1 MARVWNPTT
10 ASWEEEDENEV
21 AVWDPSRGVYTTQNE
36 FNSYQ
41 QQLKDQKKREE
52 KKKNDSFF
60 APLNDGFQLKDIGTL
75 SKNVLKTGSN
85 LAINAGTYAAKA
97 VEIADD
103 ALTFTTGHGIN
114 NIKSRL
120 GLIDADEYRKNR
132 DAIDIE
138 IGRNK
143 TKELMDS
150 IGLTSNKLE
159 KLDEGSLIKHNTFDN
174 ILKTAANM
182 SVSTTKGAAKT
193 IEGWYDTLN
202 DWDSRINDGLAH
214 NLGIIS
220 DEEYKRRRE
229 KVKQNIAVD
238 SVEEGMK
245 ALGWDEQMWNQFEDG
260 SFSKRNNMLGQ
271 FSEAVGGMVPNLL
284 VGQSVGLGDG
294 AGSYKSLKGLS
305 TSQKILTGA
314 TNFGKATLYN
324 LPSNLSLAGG
334 VYGNSLE
341 EAYANGATDS
351 EAAKYAIMQS
361 ATEIATEWITG
372 GIPGL
377 EGTGLLDKGADFLID
392 KATGKIK
399 NEAVKGLIKTLSHA
413 GYEMIGEATEEGLS
427 EILSPIIKN
436 ATYSEGEK
444 INWDDVVSAAI
455 IGGITG
461 GFLNLPGTVHDV
473 SNVVRENQKVNSTS
487 LNESEN
493 NDISIANEPNSSEL
507 DLSNINTQS
516 QQTNQNTATNDS
528 NIDNIQNT
536 QYEYVKSDN
545 TKIDNLRKSASENLE
560 RSERT
565 TQLVNTIEKV
575 IEDKNYNVFFDPTI
589 TNDKGVSVNAQIKTL
604 DNGEVEIRLNP
615 NSDRAGE
622 FLLVHEITHSISN
635 DDLRSFV
642 NDYASKNKDFADAI
656 KSLEETYGTTDIS
669 DEVLADISGQ
679 LFGNQEFINN
689 LSTKKPSLFRRIYN
703 SIISIANKITG
714 NSNEAL
720 FIKDLKNK
728 WETAY
733 RNTTQEQ
740 VVNNLNNTKYH
751 VSANLSN
758 DINNILSNIKE
769 RNPVRLRDYT
779 PDVLVQNGIKNL
791 PMYENPSHIR
801 KNILTAKEAQNLGLS
816 VTPKD
821 HYHGL
826 GKDIFIKAIDSLDN
840 PRVIFQNK
848 NNSDNYLILTTI
860 KDNNN
865 NNIIIPIE
873 IETTTNVNNLT
884 IDINRV
890 KSIYGYDRVSPN
902 LNKYIKDNINA
913 NKLKKIYEQKKKPS
927 TNITSQLTSHIDNI
941 AQSEENVKLPTKY
954 SMQENVNNIQK
965 LEKNN
970 YSNLKEDNTQNSLTD
985 KNWQQHLEKNYKSS
999 GTRTVLKGIK
1009 STKKNTLPYINTKS
1023 VVGEEKSY
1031 YEFSQDK
1038 INSLRS
1044 DLKNLK
1050 SKKVSEN
1057 LKPLF
1062 DSGYSVQDI
1071 ESTLNN
1077 IERNIIHEPK
1087 NMSKLEKL
1095 IRNKFEIDFEKYTQ
1109 EYEKKGISKNQK
1121 KIFENEFTISKL
1133 KVEQQDVIER
1143 MDNRISQ
1150 KQNLYDQLKN
1160 KDTKKASEILQQI
1173 EMLKN
1178 QQANRKLEYEDRIK
1192 RLTERNKSLNE
1203 KDNSTEF
1210 KRQEQR
1216 ALKQD
1221 EYRELAFK
1229 MTENMVEWKDK
1240 LRGISYEINTMKRNL
1255 YAIMSNE
1262 EATKIY
1268 ETYFRTITDNNAKME
1283 KYINSYNERIN
1294 KLNLSQKEAIAV
1306 QMLGEYKYN
1315 KETLVTGGQV
1325 DEFMTKNK
1333 LDYKKVENAV
1343 EVFRNI
1349 YDEIIVKTNKILA
1362 EQGMKTIEYRKGY
1375 FPHFVDQ
1382 SPVTRFGKIAEKLD
1396 FKVNDDK
1403 LPTDIA
1409 GITDMFKPGKVWFR
1423 NAQQRKG
1430 KYTDFNALK
1439 GYDNYIRGAAEIIF
1453 HTEDIQK
1460 LRALE
1465 SVIRYQYTDS
1475 SFAEELDKIYKDIS
1489 IDADEKQRQVD
1500 ELKAKVVNPLGNF
1513 ATVIKDYTDS
1523 LANKKAIGDRSLEH
1537 SLGREIYSTMTN
1549 IQSRVSANMVGL
1561 NISSAL
1567 TNFIPITQA
1576 YSQISTKN
1584 MAKAIRETISS
1595 QHKTDNLS
1603 NASTFLT
1610 NRNNQA
1616 ERLYKTKLDTLN
1628 QKASLLFESI
1638 DDFTSN
1644 VIVRG
1649 KYYENLEKGMSDIEA
1664 LRNADEFAK
1673 DIMAGRDKGS
1683 MPTIMNRKNPLMKLF
1698 TAFQLEVNNQ
1708 YGYMLKD
1715 MPRDLKDE
1723 ELNKLI
1729 GAFAKMFLGAWLY
1742 NKFSESVT
1750 GRKSAFSP
1758 IDIVVDAVNTV
1769 QNENM
1774 SGYDKFNT
1782 IMEDVAG
1789 EVPFIGGLVGGGRL
1803 PISSALP
1810 DLANTTEAL
1819 FNLSDKDKRVNS
1831 LKTLK
1836 SELMKPVFYV
1846 AMPFGGGQIKK
1857 TIEGASMYSHD
1868 LPGSYTSNGKLR
1880 FEADKSAIGVV
1891 KSLAFGQY
1899 ASKNAKEY
1907 FDNGYA
1913 PLTKEQQEEIKKLG
1927 ISVNEYREYRSAYS
1941 NLNKIKADKNS
1952 NGDSIPG
1959 SASGKKA
1966 YSIINNKSYSKDQ
1979 KNYLLD
1985 VISKNSGI
1993 TVDDLNNLENNEDI
2007 FKYFYSL
2014 NNDKKR
2020 EFLDEI
2026 KNNNFTSRQLYDYN
2040 IYKKQMEDKY
2050 VNVIAKQQ
2058 VIDYIQNSNLT
2069 SDQKLHLY
2077 FKNYGSEEQSHII
2090 QNFNIDSTSFLNTI
2104 NYVNNIKDEFSGSS
2118 YSDYRKNKIFDY
2130 INSLNLSTP
2139 QKVVLFRLS
2148 GYSLSNYKSS
2158 MFNYINSMNLSKYEK
2173 DSLWNYLY

>member
-1 MARVWNPTT
+1 MAQIWNPVTS
-10 ASWEEEDENEV
+10 SWEEEDENEV
-21 AVWDPSRGVYTTQNE
+21 SVWDPSRSSYTTQNE

-41 QQLKDQKKREE
+41 QQMKQQEEQQKKEE
-52 KKKNDSFF
+52 KKKNTSFF
-60 APLNDGFQLKDIGTL
+60 APLNDGFQFKDIGSLIGNTGKTVANL
-75 SKNVLKTGSN
+75 GINVGKTFVK
-85 LAINAGTYAAKA
+85 GTEAA
-97 VEIADD
+97 ADTI
-103 ALTFTTGHGIN
+103 TFAAGHGIN
-114 NIKSRL
+114 NIRSRL
-120 GLIDADEYRKNR
+120 GFIDDDEYKRNR

-143 TKELMDS
+143 TKELMED
-150 IGLTSNKLE
+150 IGLTSDKME
-159 KLDEGSLIKHNTFDN
+159 KLDEGSLIKHDTLDRA
-174 ILKTAANM
+174 LKTGANM
-182 SVSTTKGAAKT
+182 SVSAAQGAAKT
-193 IEGWYDTLN
+193 VEGWYDTLS

-214 NLGIIS
+214 NLGVIS
-220 DEEYKRRRE
+220 DEEYNKRRE
-229 KVKQNIAVD
+229 KVRQKIAVNG
-238 SVEEGMK
+238 VEEGMK
-245 ALGWDEQMWNQFEDG
+245 ALGWDEEMWNQFEDG
-260 SFSKRNNMLGQ
+260 SFSKRDNMLGQ
-271 FSEAVGGMVPNLL
+271 VSEAVGGMVPNLL
-284 VGQSVGLGDG
+284 VGQAAGLGDG
-294 AGSYKSLKGLS
+294 SGTYKSLKGLT
-305 TSQKILTGA
+305 TSQKIFAGA

-324 LPSNLSLAGG
+324 LPSNLSLAGS

-361 ATEIATEWITG
+361 SAEIATEWITG

-377 EGTGLLDKGADFLID
+377 EGTGILDKGADFLLD

-399 NEAVKGLIKTLSHA
+399 KEAVKGLIKTLGKA
-413 GYEMIGEATEEGLS
+413 GYEVIGEGVEEGLS
-427 EILSPIIKN
+427 EILSPMIKN
-436 ATYSEGEK
+436 ATYSKGEK
-444 INWDDVVSAAI
+444 INWDDVVSSAI
-455 IGGITG
+455 VGGITG
-461 GFLNLPGTVHDV
+461 GFLNLPGTINDV
-473 SNVVRENQKVNSTS
+473 SNVVRENQQVING
-487 LNESEN
+487 SEN
-493 NDISIANEPNSSEL
+493 NDVSIANEPNSSEL
-507 DLSNINTQS
+507 DLSNINTQD

-565 TQLVNTIEKV
+565 TQLVNTVEKV
-575 IEDKNYNVFFDPTI
+575 IEDKNYNVLFDSTI
-589 TNDKGVSVNAQIKTL
+589 INDKGVSVNAQIKTL

-642 NDYASKNKDFADAI
+642 NDYASKNKDFANAI

-679 LFGNQEFINN
+679 LFGNQEFIN
-689 LSTKKPSLFRRIYN
+689 SLQTSN
-703 SIISIANKITG
+703 TVQSKNIIKRVYESLKRLLNKLTEEG
-714 NSNEAL
+714 R
-720 FIKDLKNK
+720 
-728 WETAY
+728 Y
-733 RNTTQEQ
+733 RNFVQDLETKWREAYKNITNEQ
-740 VVNNLNNTKYH
+740 IVNNLNHTTSFSIKQDSNGNNY
-751 VSANLSN
+751 VDIDVDQELFDNLSLKEKRQMAKMVIMEKYSNNGINFDGDNINVNSNTSRKYTDPNTELKNYVKEAKYRLSTELDNLLNASKKINKSPVPDNIEHKKHNFAKDGWNYYYAKFKFGNNEFIGKLNVGINKNQKTLYDVN
-758 DINNILSNIKE
+758 DINTISEYKKMADSGKLDK
-769 RNPVRLRDYT
+769 T
-779 PDVLVQNGIKNL
+779 
-791 PMYENPSHIR
+791 
-801 KNILTAKEAQNLGLS
+801 S
-816 VTPKD
+816 VT
-821 HYHGL
+821 
-826 GKDIFIKAIDSLDN
+826 
-840 PRVIFQNK
+840 
-848 NNSDNYLILTTI
+848 LIQPFLE
-860 KDNNN
+860 
-865 NNIIIPIE
+865 NNISQ
-873 IETTTNVNNLT
+873 NSS
-884 IDINRV
+884 DV
-890 KSIYGYDRVSPN
+890 KSDIS
-902 LNKYIKDNINA
+902 
-913 NKLKKIYEQKKKPS
+913 S
-927 TNITSQLTSHIDNI
+927 
-941 AQSEENVKLPTKY
+941 TKY
-954 SMQENVNNIQK
+954 SMQENVNNTQK

-985 KNWQQHLEKNYKSS
+985 KNWQQHLEENYKSS
-999 GTRTVLKGIK
+999 GTKTVLKDIK
-1009 STKKNTLPYINTKS
+1009 STKKKTLPYINTKS
-1023 VVGEEKSY
+1023 VTGEEKSY
-1031 YEFSQDK
+1031 YEYVQDK
-1038 INSLRS
+1038 INSLRN
-1044 DLKNLK
+1044 DLKTSK

-1071 ESTLNN
+1071 EATLNN
-1077 IERNIIHEPK
+1077 IERNIIDKPK
-1087 NMSKLEKL
+1087 KMSKLEKL
-1095 IRNKFEIDFEKYTQ
+1095 VRNKFELDFEKYTQ
-1109 EYEKKGISKNQK
+1109 EYEEKGMSKNQK
-1121 KIFENEFTISKL
+1121 KILENESTISKL
-1133 KVEQQDVIER
+1133 KEAQQDIIKR
-1143 MDNRISQ
+1143 IDDKISQ
-1150 KQNLYDQLKN
+1150 KQNLYDQLKS
-1160 KDTKKASEILQQI
+1160 KETKKAADILQQV

-1192 RLTERNKSLNE
+1192 RLTERNKNLNE

-1240 LRGISYEINTMKRNL
+1240 SRGISYEINTMKRNL
-1255 YAIMSNE
+1255 YDIMSNE
-1262 EATKIY
+1262 EATRMY
-1268 ETYFRTITDNNAKME
+1268 ETYFRPITDNNAKME
-1283 KYINSYNERIN
+1283 KYVNSYNEKIN
-1294 KLNLSQKEAIAV
+1294 KLNLSQKEAVAV

-1325 DEFMTKNK
+1325 DDFIEKNK
-1333 LDYKKVENAV
+1333 LDYKKVEKAV
-1343 EVFRNI
+1343 EVFRNV
-1349 YDEIIVKTNKILA
+1349 YDEVIVETNKVLA

-1382 SPVTRFGKIAEKLD
+1382 KPVTRFGKIAEKLG

-1439 GYDNYIRGAAEIIF
+1439 GYDNYIRGAAEVIF

-1500 ELKAKVVNPLGNF
+1500 ELKAKVINPLGNF

-1561 NISSAL
+1561 NVSSAL

-1649 KYYENLEKGMSDIEA
+1649 KYYENVEKGMSDIEA

-1723 ELNKLI
+1723 GLNKLI

-1758 IDIVVDAVNTV
+1758 IDIVGDAVNTV

-1774 SGYDKFNT
+1774 SEYDKFTT
-1782 IMEDVAG
+1782 ILEDVAG
-1789 EVPFIGGLVGGGRL
+1789 EVPFIGGLIGGGRL

-1810 DLANTTEAL
+1810 DFANTTEAL
-1819 FNLSDKDKRVNS
+1819 FNLSDKEKRDNS

-1846 AMPFGGGQIKK
+1846 VMPFGGGQIKK

-1880 FEADKSAIGVV
+1880 FEADNSAIGVA

-1913 PLTKEQQEEIKKLG
+1913 PLTQEQQEEIKKLG

-1941 NLNKIKADKNS
+1941 DLNKIKADKNS

-1966 YSIINNKSYSKDQ
+1966 YSIINNKTYSKDQ

-1985 VISKNSGI
+1985 AISKNSGI

-2077 FKNYGSEEQSHII
+2077 FKNYGSEEQSYII
-2090 QNFNIDSTSFLNTI
+2090 QNFNIDSTTFLNTI

>member
-1 MARVWNPTT
+1 MAQIWNPVTS
-10 ASWEEEDENEV
+10 SWEEEDENEV
-21 AVWDPSRGVYTTQNE
+21 SVWDPSRSSYTTQNE

-41 QQLKDQKKREE
+41 QQMKQQEEQQKKEE
-52 KKKNDSFF
+52 KKKNTSFF
-60 APLNDGFQLKDIGTL
+60 APLNDGFQFKDIGSLIGNTG
-75 SKNVLKTGSN
+75 KTVANVGINVGKTV
-85 LAINAGTYAAKA
+85 AK
-97 VEIADD
+97 VGEVADD
-103 ALTFTTGHGIN
+103 TITFAAGHGIN
-114 NIKSRL
+114 NIRSRL
-120 GLIDADEYRKNR
+120 GFIDDDEYRRNR

-143 TKELMDS
+143 TKELMDN
-150 IGLTSNKLE
+150 IGLNSDTME
-159 KLDEGSLIKHNTFDN
+159 KLDEGSLIKHDTLDCA
-174 ILKTAANM
+174 LKTGANM
-182 SVSTTKGAAKT
+182 SVSAAQGAAKT
-193 IEGWYDTLN
+193 VEGWYDTLS

-220 DEEYKRRRE
+220 DEEYNRRRE
-229 KVKQNIAVD
+229 KVRQNIAVNG
-238 SVEEGMK
+238 VEEGMK

-260 SFSKRNNMLGQ
+260 SFSKRDNMLGQ
-271 FSEAVGGMVPNLL
+271 VSEAVGGMVPNLL
-284 VGQSVGLGDG
+284 VGQAAGLGDG
-294 AGSYKSLKGLS
+294 SGTYESLKGLT
-305 TSQKILTGA
+305 TSQKIFAGA

-324 LPSNLSLAGG
+324 LPSNLSLAGS

-361 ATEIATEWITG
+361 SAEIATEWITG

-377 EGTGLLDKGADFLID
+377 EGTGLLDKGADFLLD

-399 NEAVKGLIKTLSHA
+399 KEAVKGLIKTLGKA
-413 GYEMIGEATEEGLS
+413 GYEVIGEGVEEGLS
-427 EILSPIIKN
+427 EILSPMIKN
-436 ATYSEGEK
+436 ATYSKGEK
-444 INWDDVVSAAI
+444 INWDDVVSSAI
-455 IGGITG
+455 VGGITG
-461 GFLNLPGTVHDV
+461 GFLNLPGTINDV
-473 SNVVRENQKVNSTS
+473 SNVIRENQKVNSTS

-507 DLSNINTQS
+507 DLSNINTQE

-565 TQLVNTIEKV
+565 TQLVNTVEKV
-575 IEDKNYNVFFDPTI
+575 IEDKNYNVLFDPTI

-615 NSDRAGE
+615 NSERAGE

-656 KSLEETYGTTDIS
+656 KSLEETYGTTDVS

-740 VVNNLNNTKYH
+740 AVNNLNNKNMYSLETTKDGTTY
-751 VSANLSN
+751 VKTEKGLFTKDDGTPMTQREVYKTLVGKKIFFDDGTNAEIVDRLPKKDMYNELFKRYPRSKNVNNIKQVNTIINENLEELLSN
-758 DINNILSNIKE
+758 S
-769 RNPVRLRDYT
+769 
-779 PDVLVQNGIKNL
+779 
-791 PMYENPSHIR
+791 
-801 KNILTAKEAQNLGLS
+801 KNINTRSDVNDRHSEQNITDFNTREIMFYDGNKAYNLTLS
-816 VTPKD
+816 VAVLQDGKKIAYAKKMLKVNNELLSKIKQEGMSSTP
-821 HYHGL
+821 
-826 GKDIFIKAIDSLDN
+826 
-840 PRVIFQNK
+840 NK
-848 NNSDNYLILTTI
+848 GRSSQFPQV
-860 KDNNN
+860 N
-865 NNIIIPIE
+865 NNI
-873 IETTTNVNNLT
+873 T
-884 IDINRV
+884 
-890 KSIYGYDRVSPN
+890 
-902 LNKYIKDNINA
+902 
-913 NKLKKIYEQKKKPS
+913 
-927 TNITSQLTSHIDNI
+927 
-941 AQSEENVKLPTKY
+941 QSKENVKLPTKY
-954 SMQENVNNIQK
+954 SMQENVNNTQK

-985 KNWQQHLEKNYKSS
+985 KNWQQHLEENYKSS
-999 GTRTVLKGIK
+999 GTRTVLKDIK
-1009 STKKNTLPYINTKS
+1009 STKKKTLPYINTKS
-1023 VVGEEKSY
+1023 VTGEEKSY
-1031 YEFSQDK
+1031 YEYAQDK
-1038 INSLRS
+1038 INSLRN
-1044 DLKNLK
+1044 DLKTSK

-1071 ESTLNN
+1071 EATLNN
-1077 IERNIIHEPK
+1077 IERNIIDKPK
-1087 NMSKLEKL
+1087 KMSKLEKL
-1095 IRNKFEIDFEKYTQ
+1095 VRNKFELDFEKYTQ
-1109 EYEKKGISKNQK
+1109 EYEEKGMSKNQK
-1121 KIFENEFTISKL
+1121 KILENETTISKL
-1133 KVEQQDVIER
+1133 KEAQQDIIKR
-1143 MDNRISQ
+1143 IDDKISQ

-1178 QQANRKLEYEDRIK
+1178 QQANRKIEYEDRIN
-1192 RLTERNKSLNE
+1192 RITERNKNLNE
-1203 KDNSTEF
+1203 KDNTTEF

-1229 MTENMVEWKDK
+1229 MTENMVDWKDEP
-1240 LRGISYEINTMKRNL
+1240 RGISYEINTMKRIL
-1255 YAIMSNE
+1255 YGIMPNE
-1262 EATKIY
+1262 DATKIY
-1268 ETYFRTITDNNAKME
+1268 ETYIRPITDNNAKME
-1283 KYINSYNERIN
+1283 RYVNSYNEKIT
-1294 KLNLSQKEAIAV
+1294 KLNLSQKEAVAV

-1333 LDYKKVENAV
+1333 LDYKKVEKAV

-1349 YDEIIVKTNKILA
+1349 YDEVIVEVNKVLV
-1362 EQGMKTIEYRKGY
+1362 EQGMKPIEYRKGY
-1375 FPHFVDQ
+1375 FPHFVEEK
-1382 SPVTRFGKIAEKLD
+1382 PVTRFGKLAEKLG
-1396 FKVNDDK
+1396 FKVNDDT

-1409 GITDMFKPGKVWFR
+1409 GITDMFKPGKTWFR

-1430 KYTDFNALK
+1430 KYTDFNAFK

-1489 IDADEKQRQVD
+1489 LDADEKQRQVD
-1500 ELKAKVVNPLGNF
+1500 ELKAKIVNPLGNF
-1513 ATVIKDYTDS
+1513 VTILKDYTDS

-1649 KYYENLEKGMSDIEA
+1649 KFYENVEKGMSDIEA

-1715 MPRDLKDE
+1715 LPRDLKDE
-1723 ELNKLI
+1723 GLNKLI

-1742 NKFSESVT
+1742 NKFSESIT

-1758 IDIVVDAVNTV
+1758 IDIVGDAVNTI

-1774 SGYDKFNT
+1774 SEYDKFTT
-1782 IMEDVAG
+1782 ILEDVAG
-1789 EVPFIGGLVGGGRL
+1789 EVPFIGGLIGGGRL

-1810 DLANTTEAL
+1810 DFANTTEAL
-1819 FNLSDKDKRVNS
+1819 FNLSDKDKRDNS

-1846 AMPFGGGQIKK
+1846 VMPFGGGQIKK

-1880 FEADKSAIGVV
+1880 FEADNSAIGVA

-1907 FDNGYA
+1907 FDNSYA
-1913 PLTKEQQEEIKKLG
+1913 PLTQEQQEEIKKLG

-1941 NLNKIKADKNS
+1941 DLNKIKADKNS

-1985 VISKNSGI
+1985 AISKNSGI
-1993 TVDDLNNLENNEDI
+1993 TVDDLNNIENNEDI

-2026 KNNNFTSRQLYDYN
+2026 KNNNFASRQLYDYN

-2058 VIDYIQNSNLT
+2058 VIDYIKNSNLT

-2077 FKNYGSEEQSHII
+2077 FKNYGSEEQSYII
-2090 QNFNIDSTSFLNTI
+2090 KNFNIDSTSFLNTI

-2148 GYSLSNYKSS
+2148 GYSLSNYKTS